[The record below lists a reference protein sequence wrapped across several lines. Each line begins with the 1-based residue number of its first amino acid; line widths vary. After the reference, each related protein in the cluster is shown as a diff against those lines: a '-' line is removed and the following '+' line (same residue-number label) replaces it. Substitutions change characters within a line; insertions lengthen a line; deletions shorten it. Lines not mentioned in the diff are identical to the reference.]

1 MKLALSI
8 PDSEAHNPIK
18 GGRDRGCKEL
28 DRDMN
33 SQPKRLKKNGKQRR
47 EGDGEREGKRSQTNM
62 EQRKKDNARGV

>member
-8 PDSEAHNPIK
+8 PDSEARNPIK

-33 SQPKRLKKNGKQRR
+33 SQPDGVRKRKQRR
-47 EGDGEREGKRSQTNM
+47 RDGECWEEK
-62 EQRKKDNARGV
+62 ELD